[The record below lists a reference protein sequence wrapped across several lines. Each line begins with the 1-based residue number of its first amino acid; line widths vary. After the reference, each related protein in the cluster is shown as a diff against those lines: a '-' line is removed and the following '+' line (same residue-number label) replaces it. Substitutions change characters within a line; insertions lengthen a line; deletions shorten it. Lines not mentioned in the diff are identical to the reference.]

1 MITVANTTHTAAR
14 VESAFTH
21 KRINI
26 DELCN
31 PERILHI
38 DSKVLE
44 QAEEE
49 DEPVQ
54 LGLKAVEAVEEPE
67 ESNGA
72 DASDD
77 TQPKKRL
84 SKKEQ
89 AEFLRRQV
97 DTVGRAGEPG
107 EKIQNVISVGMLS
120 EGWDAK
126 TVTHTKPT
134 RTRASSRRST

>member
-14 VESAFTH
+14 VEFAFTH

-26 DELCN
+26 EELCD

-44 QAEEE
+44 QAEEQ

-54 LGLKAVEAVEEPE
+54 LGLKSVEAIEEPE

-72 DASDD
+72 DAE
-77 TQPKKRL
+77 PKKKL
-84 SKKEQ
+84 TKTEQ

-97 DTVGRAGEPG
+97 DTVGRAAE
-107 EKIQNVISVGMLS
+107 
-120 EGWDAK
+120 
-126 TVTHTKPT
+126 
-134 RTRASSRRST
+134 